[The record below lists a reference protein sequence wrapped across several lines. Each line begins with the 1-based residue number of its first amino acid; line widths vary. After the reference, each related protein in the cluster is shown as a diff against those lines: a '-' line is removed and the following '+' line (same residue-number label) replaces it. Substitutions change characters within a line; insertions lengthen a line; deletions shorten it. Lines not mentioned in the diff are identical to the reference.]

1 MAPAP
6 RLTGDRLANFGVDL
20 SLVEAGASKE
30 ALFAA
35 YPAIRE
41 YQQDQVDRARQDGVL
56 WSVTGRPL
64 RARWEK
70 GRPDPLHGRGEL
82 RRPGERRR
90 RAPGRDGQRPAGAA
104 RLDDPD
110 RPRRARPGGREDR
123 AEEAAAFLPASMGA
137 AFSEL
142 FPGAPLNGLVEARVA
157 QCWAHAK

>member
-1 MAPAP
+1 MAPAS
-6 RLTGDRLANFGVDL
+6 RLTGDCLANFGVDL

-56 WSVTGRPL
+56 WSVTGRLL
-64 RARWEK
+64 RARREK
-70 GRPDPLHGRGEL
+70 GGQIRYTVAVNYAVQASAADVLLDAMANVQRALPGSMILTVHDEL
-82 RRPGERRR
+82 VLEVE
-90 RAPGRDGQRPAGAA
+90 
-104 RLDDPD
+104 
-110 RPRRARPGGREDR
+110 EDR